1 MDKSLKLIE
10 QLNNL
15 SKPATEQQLIENLLD
30 SIIENKLYL
39 ENNLFY
45 EL

>member
-15 SKPATEQQLIENLLD
+15 SKPVTEQQLIENLLD
-30 SIIENKLYL
+30 SILENKLYL

>member
-15 SKPATEQQLIENLLD
+15 RKPATEQQLIENLLD
-30 SIIENKLYL
+30 SILENKLYL